1 MDDPSR
7 ESEEQNSKM
16 HFSMSCSIVT
26 KFFGCYSS
34 VAAIGALF
42 QTLELF
48 HKKPSS
54 EDNEEA
60 ESSEDKENE
69 TNNDDKNI
77 GDEESSKEKRN
88 ETDKKV
94 IRPDSI
100 DLNYENVKGYDSI
113 KGALEE
119 YVQYFQNKN
128 KFKQI
133 GGEISIGIVILGDEG
148 YGKTHLVQAF
158 AGQTKTN
165 LYQISMSDKDVGVF
179 YCHGEKFEDIKELFA
194 IAKDNSPSIIFIDDL
209 DKQCNEDG
217 RHNLHSFLLQ
227 MDKLTSEDG
236 VIIIVT
242 AKHKSDIPDE
252 LFKPKRFENTI
263 QLHEPDYEERKQLL
277 SYYFSKISIDE
288 LTIDSVDMDVLSR
301 LLEYKSPKELKHI
314 ANRSAIKSSM
324 ENQTRVGMQ
333 IILDT
338 IDIIEMGPRIDYGLL
353 DKEDLK
359 ITAYHEIGHALLVH
373 YSKDSKP
380 LFKATILPHR
390 HTLGNVLGHTSTID
404 RKELY
409 YMRRGHLLT
418 EMDISMGG
426 RCAEEIL
433 LGKDQV
439 TTGTNV
445 ILDSTL
451 FQVYY

>member
-1 MDDPSR
+1 MDHLLKVLPMTNKKS
-7 ESEEQNSKM
+7 
-16 HFSMSCSIVT
+16 FYILLGCS
-26 KFFGCYSS
+26 SS
-34 VAAIGALF
+34 VVAIGALF
-42 QTLELF
+42 RAWKLF
-48 HKKPSS
+48 HQNSDS
-54 EDNEEA
+54 ENNE
-60 ESSEDKENE
+60 
-69 TNNDDKNI
+69 
-77 GDEESSKEKRN
+77 DEESSKEKEN
-88 ETDKKV
+88 ETENKV

-100 DLNYENVKGYDSI
+100 DLNFENVKGYDSI

-119 YVQYFQNKN
+119 YVQYFQNQN

-133 GGEISIGIVILGDEG
+133 GGEISIGIVIVGDEG

-165 LYQISMSDKDVGVF
+165 LYQISISDKDVGAF
-179 YCHGEKFEDIKELFA
+179 YCHGEKFEDTKELFT

-209 DKQCNEDG
+209 DKQCNGDG
-217 RHNLHSFLLQ
+217 RYNLHSFLLQ
-227 MDKLTSEDG
+227 MDKLTSDDR

-242 AKHKSDIPDE
+242 TKYKSDLPDE
-252 LFKPKRFENTI
+252 LYKPKRFENTI
-263 QLHEPDYEERKQLL
+263 RLYEPNYEERKQLL
-277 SYYFSKISIDE
+277 SYYFSKISVD
-288 LTIDSVDMDVLSR
+288 DKSVDMDVLSR

-338 IDIIEMGPRIDYGLL
+338 IDKIEMGPRIDYCLL

-373 YSKDSKP
+373 YSKDSEP

-390 HTLGNVLGHTSTID
+390 DISGHILGHVTTIN

-409 YMRRGHLLT
+409 SKKRGHLLT
-418 EMDISMGG
+418 LMDICMGG

-433 LGKDQV
+433 LGKDQI
-439 TTGTNV
+439 TTGRNV
-445 ILDSTL
+445 ILNDTL